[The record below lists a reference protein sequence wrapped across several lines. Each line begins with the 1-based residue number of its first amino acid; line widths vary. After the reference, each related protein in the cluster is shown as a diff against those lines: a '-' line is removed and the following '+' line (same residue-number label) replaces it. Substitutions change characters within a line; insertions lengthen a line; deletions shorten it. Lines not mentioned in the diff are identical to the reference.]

1 MARRFAACL
10 LPTIAIGGAWLRIEA
25 PHMLGETLAVAT
37 LALVPALLP
46 RWRLRVPALV
56 GAAGGA
62 LWLSF
67 GSQPWEILP
76 FRDEH
81 VLEPILESLSLGVG
95 DYYGV
100 VLPFDP
106 LRHPEMQSVLLLA
119 IFGFV
124 ALVALLIASERPFSA
139 AAVTIGAI
147 GWPAT
152 LLDAGA
158 VSLGAV
164 ALAAVLWIFLVLR
177 VRTVGA
183 VAVGALASVLLI
195 AGAAWVSTVTSFT
208 QQAAVEWEKWDFR
221 GLPAKALGVRF
232 VWEANYDG
240 ISFPPTKTDVLEIEG
255 PVRAEYWRASTLDLF
270 TADRWLEELFPR
282 LIADG
287 DRAVPLDRLAPR
299 RARNRRNWVEQRVTV
314 KALVDDRVVAAGTPV
329 ALDGPSLGTVF
340 YLSGGVLGARHSLGA
355 GTRYHVWSYV
365 PNPSPAELAAA
376 PARYPDET
384 RRFLKVWGRSSPPF
398 GALGR
403 EARLAAL
410 LADPQY
416 AAFGAYRPLYAAARR
431 ITAETQ
437 SPYAAVLAIESFFRR
452 TGGFRYDEQPSRPLD
467 LPPLVH
473 FVTVSKAGYCQHY
486 AGAMAVMLRL
496 LGIPSRVAVGF
507 TSGTFSGGV
516 WKVTDHD
523 AHAWVEAWF
532 PGHGWVPFD
541 PTPGRGTFAGIYS
554 YASENAQAVAA
565 LGRGDLARSAAK
577 RDGALARGVDHTTS
591 GALDGS
597 QKPSL
602 LGLALLLAMLWALL
616 VGIGKNVV
624 RRARY
629 LTHDPRR
636 VATASRRELEAFL
649 QDQGIAIPPS
659 TTLQSLQ
666 HTIHEELGLDGR
678 SFTATAARARFG
690 PPADTEQGA
699 RTTRRELRALLR
711 RVRSELSL
719 WARFRGFVSLRSF
732 RNGWQE

>member
-1 MARRFAACL
+1 MARTLAACL
-10 LPTIAIGGAWLRIEA
+10 LPGVAIGGAWLRIED
-25 PHMLGETLAVAT
+25 PRMLAETLAVAT

-67 GSQPWEILP
+67 GTQPWEILP

-81 VLEPILESLSLGVG
+81 VLEPILESLGLGVG

-119 IFGFV
+119 VFGFV

-139 AAVTIGAI
+139 AAVTVAAI

-152 LLDAGA
+152 LLDAGD
-158 VSLGAV
+158 VTLGAI

-177 VRTVGA
+177 VRTVSA
-183 VAVGALASVLLI
+183 VAVGALASALVI
-195 AGAAWVSTVTSFT
+195 AGAAWVSTTTSFA
-208 QQAAVEWEKWDFR
+208 QQAALEWEKWDFR

-240 ISFPPTKTDVLEIEG
+240 ISFPPTKTVVLEIEG
-255 PVRAEYWRASTLDLF
+255 SERAEYWRASTLDLF

-282 LIADG
+282 LIADA
-287 DRAVPLDRLAPR
+287 DRAVPLDRLAPLR
-299 RARNRRNWVEQRVTV
+299 MRNRRNWVEQRVTV

-329 ALDGPSLGTVF
+329 AVDGPSLGTVF
-340 YLSGGVLGARHSLGA
+340 YLSGGVVRARHSLDA
-355 GTRYHVWSYV
+355 GTRYRVWSYV

-384 RRFLKVWGRSSPPF
+384 RRFLTVWGRSLPPF
-398 GALGR
+398 GEVGR
-403 EARLAAL
+403 EARMAEL

-416 AAFGAYRPLYAAARR
+416 AAFGAYRPLYEEARR
-431 ITAETQ
+431 ITADAE
-437 SPYAAVLAIESFFRR
+437 SPYAAVLALEAWFRR
-452 TGGFRYDEQPSRPLD
+452 AGGFRYDERPPRSFNLA
-467 LPPLVH
+467 PLVH
-473 FVTVSKAGYCQHY
+473 FVTVTKAGYCQHF
-486 AGAMAVMLRL
+486 AGAMAVMLRF

-507 TSGTFSGGV
+507 TSGTYGGGA
-516 WKVTDHD
+516 WKITDHD
-523 AHAWVEAWF
+523 AHAWVEVWF
-532 PGHGWVPFD
+532 PNHGWVPFD

-565 LGRGDLARSAAK
+565 LGRGELDRSASEN
-577 RDGALARGVDHTTS
+577 DGAPVRGVDIPTGGT
-591 GALDGS
+591 LDGG

-602 LGLALLLAMLWALL
+602 FGLVLLLAMLWALL
-616 VGIGKNVV
+616 VGIAKNVV

-636 VATASRRELEAFL
+636 VAAASRRELEAFL
-649 QDQGIAIPPS
+649 RDQGIAIPPS
-659 TTLQSLQ
+659 ATLRSLQ
-666 HTIHEELGLDGR
+666 HTVQEELGLDGR

-690 PPADTEQGA
+690 PPADTKQGA
-699 RTTRRELRALLR
+699 HAARRELRALLKC
-711 RVRSELSL
+711 VRSELSL

-732 RNGWQE
+732 RSGWQE